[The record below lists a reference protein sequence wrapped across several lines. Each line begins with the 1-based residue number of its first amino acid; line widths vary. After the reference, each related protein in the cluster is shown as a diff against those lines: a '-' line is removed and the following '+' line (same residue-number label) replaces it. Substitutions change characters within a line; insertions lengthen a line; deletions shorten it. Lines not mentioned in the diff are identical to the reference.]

1 MDKSVN
7 LDLGGGMG
15 NRVNGARRRVLGAS
29 LASGALAIV
38 GSYLPASALAQ
49 TKEKVNL
56 QLGWITGGNQTG
68 EVVAKRMGFYEQ
80 EGIDFAIQPGGPS
93 IDGVA
98 IVAAGRFEVGQV
110 SSSPSNM
117 LAVSQDI
124 PIKVFATGLQQH
136 PYTFFSLKKNP
147 IRTPQDMVGKKIG
160 IQPTGMV
167 LLRALLAKNKINEKD
182 LTIIPIG
189 NDLTPLLTGQVDAAT
204 GWQTNTSAL
213 KPFGADRV
221 DLRLWDTGVRLYA
234 LPYYATVETLQK
246 KPELMAKFLRAT
258 TRGWAYA
265 NKNRDAA
272 VDHLLKEYPNL
283 NAADEKL
290 ALETQLG
297 YAFNAQTQANGWGA
311 MDRNVWQE
319 QITQYAELNQFT
331 KRVPKVDEVMTLDV
345 LTATRDYRLQAF
357 AA

>member
-1 MDKSVN
+1 MDQSVN
-7 LDLGGGMG
+7 LG
-15 NRVNGARRRVLGAS
+15 VNTVRRRVLGAS
-29 LASGALAIV
+29 LAAGGLATAA
-38 GSYLPASALAQ
+38 SFLPSAALAQ
-49 TKEKVNL
+49 AKEKVNL

-98 IVAAGRFEVGQV
+98 IVASGRFEVGQV

-124 PIKVFATGLQQH
+124 PVKVFATGLQQH

-182 LTIIPIG
+182 LTIVPIG
-189 NDLTPLLTGQVDAAT
+189 NDLTPVLTGQVDAAT

-213 KPFGADRV
+213 KVFGTERV

-234 LPYYATVETLQK
+234 LPYYSTLDMIQK
-246 KPELMAKFLRAT
+246 KPEVLARFLRAT

-272 VDHLLKEYPNL
+272 VDHLIKEYPNL
-283 NAADEKL
+283 NGADEKL

-311 MDRNVWQE
+311 MDRGVWQD
-319 QITQYAELNQFT
+319 QITQYAELGQFT
-331 KRVPKVDEVMTLDV
+331 KRVPKVDEVMTLDI
-345 LTATRDYRLQAF
+345 LAATRDYRLKAF
-357 AA
+357 AG

>member
-7 LDLGGGMG
+7 LG
-15 NRVNGARRRVLGAS
+15 VNIKRRRVVTAS
-29 LASGALAIV
+29 LAAGGLAATGALV
-38 GSYLPASALAQ
+38 PFSALAQ
-49 TKEKVNL
+49 AKEKVNL

-68 EVVAKRMGFYEQ
+68 EVVAKRMGFYEA

-98 IVAAGRFEVGQV
+98 IVASGRFEVGQV

-124 PIKVFATGLQQH
+124 PVKVFATGLQQH

-182 LTIIPIG
+182 LTIVPIG
-189 NDLTPLLTGQVDAAT
+189 NDLTPVLTGQVDAAT

-213 KPFGADRV
+213 KVFGTERV

-234 LPYYATVETLQK
+234 LPYYSTLDMIQK
-246 KPELMAKFLRAT
+246 KPEVLARFLRAT

-272 VDHLLKEYPNL
+272 VDHLIKEYPNL
-283 NAADEKL
+283 NGADEKL

-311 MDRNVWQE
+311 MDRGVWQD
-319 QITQYAELNQFT
+319 QITQYAELGQFT
-331 KRVPKVDEVMTLDV
+331 KRVPKVDEVMTLDS
-345 LTATRDYRLQAF
+345 LAATRDYRLKAF
-357 AA
+357 AG

>member
-1 MDKSVN
+1 MGHFVNQARRDLLGATLAAGGLAGAGSFLSVN
-7 LDLGGGMG
+7 AFAEDK
-15 NRVNGARRRVLGAS
+15 AK
-29 LASGALAIV
+29 I
-38 GSYLPASALAQ
+38 
-49 TKEKVNL
+49 NL

-68 EVVAKRMGFYEQ
+68 EVVAKRMGFYDQ
-80 EGIDFAIQPGGPS
+80 EGIDFAIQPGGPA

-160 IQPTGMV
+160 IQATGLI
-167 LLRALLAKNKINEKD
+167 LLRALLAKNKIAEKD
-182 LTIIPIG
+182 VNIVTIG
-189 NDLTPLLTGQVDAAT
+189 NDLSPLLTGQVEAVT
-204 GWQTNTSAL
+204 GWQTNTTAL

-234 LPYYATVETLQK
+234 LPYYATVETIQK
-246 KPELMAKFLRAT
+246 KPEVLQRFLRAT

-272 VDHLLKEYPNL
+272 VDHLIKEYPNL
-283 NAADEKL
+283 NREDEKQ

-297 YAFNAQTQANGWGA
+297 YAFNQQTQTQGWGA
-311 MDRNVWQE
+311 MDRAVWQE
-319 QITQYAELNQFT
+319 QITQYADLGQFT
-331 KRVPKVDEVMTLDV
+331 KRVPKVDEVMTLDI
-345 LTATRDYRLQAF
+345 LNATRDYRLKAF
-357 AA
+357 ASA

>member
-1 MDKSVN
+1 MVHAVN
-7 LDLGGGMG
+7 QT
-15 NRVNGARRRVLGAS
+15 RRRLVGGTFAAGGLASAASFLPLGA
-29 LASGALAIV
+29 I
-38 GSYLPASALAQ
+38 AQ
-49 TKEKVNL
+49 GKEKVNL

-68 EVVAKRMGFYEQ
+68 EVVAKRLGYYEA

-98 IVAAGRFEVGQV
+98 IVASGRFEVGQV

-124 PIKVFATGLQQH
+124 PVKVFATGLQQH

-147 IRTPQDMVGKKIG
+147 IRTPQDMVGKKVG
-160 IQPTGMV
+160 IQATGMV

-182 LTIIPIG
+182 LTIVTIG
-189 NDLTPLLTGQVDAAT
+189 NDLTPLLTGQVDTVT

-246 KPELMAKFLRAT
+246 KPDLMARFLRAT

-265 NKNRDAA
+265 NKNRDAS
-272 VDHLLKEYPNL
+272 VDILVKEYPNL
-283 NAADEKL
+283 NRDDEKQ
-290 ALETQLG
+290 ALDTQLG
-297 YAFNAQTQANGWGA
+297 YAFNANTQTNGWGA
-311 MDRNVWQE
+311 MDRGVWQD

-331 KRVPKVDEVMTLDV
+331 KRVPKVDEVMTLDI
-345 LTATRDYRLQAF
+345 LNATKDYRLKAF
-357 AA
+357 SA

>member
-1 MDKSVN
+1 MVHAVN
-7 LDLGGGMG
+7 QT
-15 NRVNGARRRVLGAS
+15 RRRLVGGTFAAGGLASAASFLPLGA
-29 LASGALAIV
+29 I
-38 GSYLPASALAQ
+38 AQ
-49 TKEKVNL
+49 GKEKVNL

-68 EVVAKRMGFYEQ
+68 EVVAKRLGYYEA

-98 IVAAGRFEVGQV
+98 IVASGRFEVGQV

-124 PIKVFATGLQQH
+124 PVKVFATGLQQH

-160 IQPTGMV
+160 IQATGMV

-182 LTIIPIG
+182 LTIVTIG
-189 NDLTPLLTGQVDAAT
+189 NDLSPLLTGQVDTVT

-234 LPYYATVETLQK
+234 LPYYATAETLQK
-246 KPELMAKFLRAT
+246 KPDLMARFLRAT

-265 NKNRDAA
+265 NKNRDAS
-272 VDHLLKEYPNL
+272 VDILVKEYPNL
-283 NAADEKL
+283 NRDDEKQ
-290 ALETQLG
+290 ALDTQLG
-297 YAFNAQTQANGWGA
+297 YAFNANTQTNGWGA
-311 MDRNVWQE
+311 MDRAVWQD

-331 KRVPKVDEVMTLDV
+331 KRVPKVDEVMTLDI
-345 LTATRDYRLQAF
+345 LNATKDYRLKAF
-357 AA
+357 SA